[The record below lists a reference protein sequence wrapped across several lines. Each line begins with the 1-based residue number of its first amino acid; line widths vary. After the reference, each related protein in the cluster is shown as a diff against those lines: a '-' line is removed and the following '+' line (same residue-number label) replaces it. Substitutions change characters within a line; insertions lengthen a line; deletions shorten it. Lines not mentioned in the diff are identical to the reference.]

1 MIGKKLTRSNERMI
15 GGVCAGLAE
24 YIDIDPTVLRA
35 FYAILTICTCF
46 SGIIIYIIL
55 WLIMPPK

>member
-24 YIDIDPTVLRA
+24 YIDIDPTVFRA
-35 FYAILTICTCF
+35 IYAILTICTCF
-46 SGIIIYIIL
+46 SGIII
-55 WLIMPPK
+55 

>member
-24 YIDIDPTVLRA
+24 YIDIDHTVFRA
-35 FYAILTICTCF
+35 IYAILTICTCF

>member
-1 MIGKKLTRSNERMI
+1 MKGKKLTRSNERLI

-24 YIDIDPTVLRA
+24 YIDIDPTVFRA
-35 FYAILTICTCF
+35 IYAILTVFTCF

>member
-1 MIGKKLTRSNERMI
+1 MKGKKLTRSNERLI

-24 YIDIDPTVLRA
+24 YIDIDPTVFRA
-35 FYAILTICTCF
+35 IYAILTVFTCF
-46 SGIIIYIIL
+46 SGVIIYIIL

>member
-24 YIDIDPTVLRA
+24 YIDIDPTVFRA
-35 FYAILTICTCF
+35 IYAILTVFTCF

>member
-24 YIDIDPTVLRA
+24 YIDIDPTVCRA
-35 FYAILTICTCF
+35 FYAIRTICTCF